1 MTMYQAHIRLEIL
14 QTILLKSLLMLLL
27 LMSTA
32 ASHGGQPPVEPSVI
46 EDVEFV
52 FWHDRTMPPDTA
64 PWRPWTL
71 PLNTRTSFS
80 RTPSQEETPYAW
92 IRFNLDKPVEAGRYS
107 LYFWRY
113 NLALDVFI
121 NGEEI
126 AGSTRRPGRQ
136 TMAWNY
142 PLLAEIQSSTWREGH
157 NEVALLLARSPWGG
171 NLAPVLFG
179 DALAMEELW
188 SERLFRQVE
197 INEILLTFGIGL
209 TVVSYLLWALR
220 RNDTAYL
227 WFGSMSLFWSV
238 ITAHMVILHN
248 PIPYAY
254 WLPIVHAS
262 IDCSIFCT
270 YGFIGRLVPGVKEH
284 RREVLFL
291 LWTLA
296 ASASHFVVS
305 PVYFWVTAYGFHVIG
320 IIALTSIVVRVARVA
335 IMERQDQAIIIAL
348 AMLVQI
354 ALFVHNV
361 YLMFMASNARWE
373 GAMFY
378 AHFGIPLL
386 FCLFIVTL
394 VKRFTNALE
403 TTEQL
408 NRELETKVELSRQ
421 MMERSFSERRLLEIR
436 QAAESERLKIYRDL
450 HDDVGSKLLSMVHA
464 NREGKMGNMALSA
477 LESLRDAVSRANNP
491 DQPLDSFLHD
501 IREES
506 ELRLRGSGHDVNWR
520 HNGEMPD
527 VVIPSTIAFNL
538 NRILKEVI
546 SNIIRHASA
555 DSVTVTVDTGPE
567 NWSFLIED
575 NGQGFDIETAH
586 GNGVHNI
593 RSRSREIEAEVN
605 WHTGSGMGTRIS
617 LALAMPSP

>member
-1 MTMYQAHIRLEIL
+1 
-14 QTILLKSLLMLLL
+14 
-27 LMSTA
+27 
-32 ASHGGQPPVEPSVI
+32 
-46 EDVEFV
+46 
-52 FWHDRTMPPDTA
+52 
-64 PWRPWTL
+64 
-71 PLNTRTSFS
+71 
-80 RTPSQEETPYAW
+80 
-92 IRFNLDKPVEAGRYS
+92 
-107 LYFWRY
+107 
-113 NLALDVFI
+113 
-121 NGEEI
+121 
-126 AGSTRRPGRQ
+126 
-136 TMAWNY
+136 
-142 PLLAEIQSSTWREGH
+142 
-157 NEVALLLARSPWGG
+157 
-171 NLAPVLFG
+171 
-179 DALAMEELW
+179 
-188 SERLFRQVE
+188 
-197 INEILLTFGIGL
+197 
-209 TVVSYLLWALR
+209 
-220 RNDTAYL
+220 
-227 WFGSMSLFWSV
+227 
-238 ITAHMVILHN
+238 
-248 PIPYAY
+248 
-254 WLPIVHAS
+254 
-262 IDCSIFCT
+262 
-270 YGFIGRLVPGVKEH
+270 
-284 RREVLFL
+284 
-291 LWTLA
+291 
-296 ASASHFVVS
+296 
-305 PVYFWVTAYGFHVIG
+305 
-320 IIALTSIVVRVARVA
+320 
-335 IMERQDQAIIIAL
+335 
-348 AMLVQI
+348 
-354 ALFVHNV
+354 
-361 YLMFMASNARWE
+361 
-373 GAMFY
+373 
-378 AHFGIPLL
+378 
-386 FCLFIVTL
+386 TL

-403 TTEQL
+403 TTERL
-408 NRELETKVELSRQ
+408 NSELETKVELSRQ